1 MLACVTSID
10 LRCQHADMWQL
21 PRKKSSRPHLHIDVL
36 DYARALSLGRGG
48 GREDASGR
56 GRSFCGRGL
65 GRGRRRADA
74 GGSRCL
80 GCRRSRR
87 RRLTRAT
94 RADDRS
100 GEVATLNVHAR
111 EVPVLGLAIVGQAED
126 TQVPVG
132 AVGVCGNRDWTGGF
146 LQGIG
151 TSGVVELDASSAEVD
166 TVGDVVPGV
175 GGELGVPLRLAS
187 GVPVEVVV
195 RAALGTVLHFGEVAL
210 KEVDLVLSS
219 RRRRVGACVL
229 HGEVVEDLA
238 LVDGGAGLG
247 DQLGTEHGLA
257 VPRRG
262 LVVGDLDALLGA
274 GVGRVLGVGIEVDI
288 ALGFTGSWSYKSVMF
303 VDNA

>member
-1 MLACVTSID
+1 M
-10 LRCQHADMWQL
+10 
-21 PRKKSSRPHLHIDVL
+21 
-36 DYARALSLGRGG
+36 
-48 GREDASGR
+48 
-56 GRSFCGRGL
+56 
-65 GRGRRRADA
+65 
-74 GGSRCL
+74 
-80 GCRRSRR
+80 
-87 RRLTRAT
+87 
-94 RADDRS
+94 
-100 GEVATLNVHAR
+100 
-111 EVPVLGLAIVGQAED
+111 
-126 TQVPVG
+126 
-132 AVGVCGNRDWTGGF
+132 
-146 LQGIG
+146 
-151 TSGVVELDASSAEVD
+151 VELDASSAEVD

-274 GVGRVLGVGIEVDI
+274 CVGGVLVSGVHVDVVLC
-288 ALGFTGSWSYKSVMF
+288 A
-303 VDNA
+303 A